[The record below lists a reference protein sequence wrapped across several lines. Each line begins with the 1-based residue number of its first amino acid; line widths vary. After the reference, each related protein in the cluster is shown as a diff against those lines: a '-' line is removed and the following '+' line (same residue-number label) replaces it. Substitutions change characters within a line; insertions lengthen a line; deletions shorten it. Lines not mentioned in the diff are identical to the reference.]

1 MTYLTMGRIGPERLA
16 RFRTLTRAE
25 VIDDAKVGVGLA
37 AVKKKGTHPQPD
49 VVHEPAGVP
58 GFPGARSGYRLQ
70 KVADGI
76 PLGDPPLVASVFCE
90 SRV

>member
-25 VIDDAKVGVGLA
+25 VIDDAKVGVLLA
-37 AVKKKGTHPQPD
+37 AVKKKRTHPQPD

-58 GFPGARSGYRLQ
+58 GFTGARSGHHLQ
-70 KVADGI
+70 KVADGV
-76 PLGDPPLVASVFCE
+76 PSGNPHLVTLLLCKP
-90 SRV
+90 RV